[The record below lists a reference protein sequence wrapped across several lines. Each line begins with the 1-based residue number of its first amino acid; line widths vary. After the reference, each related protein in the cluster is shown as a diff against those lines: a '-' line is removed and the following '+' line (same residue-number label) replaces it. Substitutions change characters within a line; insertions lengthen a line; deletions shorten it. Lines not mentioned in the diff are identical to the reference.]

1 MDAYIA
7 PVSLKSWI
15 RPPIYIYIYLLGYI
29 LVILQ
34 LRWQVGSVN
43 GLWLIKYIINGKIR
57 QL

>member
-7 PVSLKSWI
+7 PVFKILDPSL
-15 RPPIYIYIYLLGYI
+15 YVYIYLLGYL